1 MIAAVRA
8 TTEAFGARKKTAT
21 LELNAG
27 SAIHRPTSGNPT
39 FEELTARVSAP
50 VPKCYAVDRYRR
62 VWRGVILAGIS
73 LNCLSTVLFEQHRQ
87 QVLAG
92 HRMAADRLPILKG
105 GTGGVQNRLHFRHAP
120 LFVVA
125 VVGCVSLLLQIDKR
139 ARNVLEGRWRL
150 LSVALPTANS
160 PRSERAQPFCEFQ
173 SSEPGGSPHRLD
185 CGCLLFDGLWSCL
198 GGPARHKRDEQGGE
212 EGEGEPGEPVAPKL
226 IERHRVVDGDRGEH
240 RCEW

>member
-1 MIAAVRA
+1 MAGICVGKP
-8 TTEAFGARKKTAT
+8 FG
-21 LELNAG
+21 
-27 SAIHRPTSGNPT
+27 
-39 FEELTARVSAP
+39 
-50 VPKCYAVDRYRR
+50 VDRYRR

-87 QVLAG
+87 QVVAG

-139 ARNVLEGRWRL
+139 ARNFLEGRWHL

-160 PRSERAQPFCEFQ
+160 PRSERAQPFLRV
-173 SSEPGGSPHRLD
+173 SEQRARGLARGSPHQLD

-212 EGEGEPGEPVAPKL
+212 EGEGEPGEPVAPEL